1 MTASHRIIVID
12 DHPIFRRGLVDV
24 LQAAGHDVVA
34 QASDGEEAL
43 PLPLRHAPVAVAVV
57 DVGMPRLDG
66 ISLVRRW
73 RADGLKIRVVFL
85 SLHDEHHVV
94 REAFDAGADA
104 YVLKDRATDEVV
116 EAVAVAAVGGRFVSA
131 PLAPALLSGDELLRL
146 TPAELRVVVLLA
158 ENLTSGEIAT
168 RLGLSLRTVQN
179 HRAHA
184 ATRLGLSG
192 PNRLLQ
198 FALERQKR
206 LRAMAPEGS

>member
-1 MTASHRIIVID
+1 M
-12 DHPIFRRGLVDV
+12 
-24 LQAAGHDVVA
+24 
-34 QASDGEEAL
+34 
-43 PLPLRHAPVAVAVV
+43 
-57 DVGMPRLDG
+57 
-66 ISLVRRW
+66 
-73 RADGLKIRVVFL
+73 
-85 SLHDEHHVV
+85 
-94 REAFDAGADA
+94 
-104 YVLKDRATDEVV
+104 
-116 EAVAVAAVGGRFVSA
+116 
-131 PLAPALLSGDELLRL
+131 LSGDELLRL

>member
-1 MTASHRIIVID
+1 
-12 DHPIFRRGLVDV
+12 
-24 LQAAGHDVVA
+24 
-34 QASDGEEAL
+34 
-43 PLPLRHAPVAVAVV
+43 
-57 DVGMPRLDG
+57 MPRLDG

>member
-1 MTASHRIIVID
+1 MTASHRLIVVD

-24 LQAAGHDVVA
+24 LQTAGHDIVA

-43 PLPLRHAPVAVAVV
+43 PLPTKHAPVAVAVV

-73 RADGLKIRVVFL
+73 REQGITTRVVFL

-104 YVLKDRATDEVV
+104 YVLKDRATEEVV

-131 PLAPALLSGDELLRL
+131 PLAGALVGGDELLRL
-146 TPAELRVVVLLA
+146 TPAELRVVALLA
-158 ENLTSGEIAT
+158 ENLTSGEIAA
-168 RLGLSLRTVQN
+168 RLGLSSRTVQN

-184 ATRLGLSG
+184 ASRLGLSG

-206 LRAMAPEGS
+206 LRALIAD